1 MTELLDVP
9 HELLGGT
16 IFDEDVGVYFNIY
29 DVMWE
34 SILIYIVYF
43 NKFLSKRKKFKNM

>member
-29 DVMWE
+29 DV
-34 SILIYIVYF
+34 YVGVYF
-43 NKFLSKRKKFKNM
+43 NIYSLF